1 MKVIYEKT
9 LKDYMEKRSIETIII
24 EAYTGRS

>member
-1 MKVIYEKT
+1 MKVIYEET
-9 LKDYMEKRSIETIII
+9 LKNYIEKRSIETIII